1 VTDKQ
6 VSRAYKT
13 SKITVLYLPSLRV
26 WKVVGRKEDKEFWN
40 GKVAQNS

>member
-13 SKITVLYLPSLRV
+13 SKIAVLYLLSLRV
-26 WKVVGRKEDKEFWN
+26 WEVVGRKEDKEFWN
-40 GKVAQNS
+40 